1 MSQHTNALSVEE
13 SAIIRQR
20 TKKYQH
26 KPLFLNGVDPAKFI
40 ENARGKDLKPYM
52 TVYFNNALQTKKE
65 PTARSD
71 KFSRRNIQIKRK
83 STSALTGGDQA

>member
-1 MSQHTNALSVEE
+1 
-13 SAIIRQR
+13 
-20 TKKYQH
+20 
-26 KPLFLNGVDPAKFI
+26 
-40 ENARGKDLKPYM
+40 LKPYM